1 MKKIFLILV
10 TVFFTVCFTG
20 CFRDDSDVVNYN
32 LNRDEQNFR
41 EFRRVVFYN
50 GITGDYI
57 LQVEG
62 FMALNI
68 DMDGDLVVTVKT
80 EDGKF
85 LKHYLGLSD
94 NVTYFSESLD
104 PRYVSD
110 KQYKVIFKPT
120 TIIPTFEVR

>member
-1 MKKIFLILV
+1 MKKFIYTLLTIFFVLCLI
-10 TVFFTVCFTG
+10 G
-20 CFRDDSDVVNYN
+20 CDDSDVVNHN

-41 EFRRVVFYN
+41 EYRRVVFYN

-57 LQVEG
+57 LQIEG

-68 DMDGDLVVTVKT
+68 DADGDLVVTVKT
-80 EDGKF
+80 NEGKY

-104 PRYVSD
+104 PLQVSD
-110 KQYKVIFKPT
+110 KNYKVIFKPSIILP
-120 TIIPTFEVR
+120 TIEVQ

>member
-1 MKKIFLILV
+1 MKKFIYTLITIFFVLCLI
-10 TVFFTVCFTG
+10 G
-20 CFRDDSDVVNYN
+20 CDDSDVVNHN

-41 EFRRVVFYN
+41 EYRRVVFYN

-57 LQVEG
+57 LQIEG

-68 DMDGDLVVTVKT
+68 DSDGDLVVTVKT
-80 EDGKF
+80 NEGKY

-104 PRYVSD
+104 PLQVSD
-110 KQYKVIFKPT
+110 KNYKVIFKPSIILP
-120 TIIPTFEVR
+120 TIEVQ

>member
-1 MKKIFLILV
+1 MKKFIYTLITIFFVLCLI
-10 TVFFTVCFTG
+10 G
-20 CFRDDSDVVNYN
+20 CDDSDVVNHN

-41 EFRRVVFYN
+41 EYRRVVFYN

-57 LQVEG
+57 LQIEG

-68 DMDGDLVVTVKT
+68 DADGDLVVTVKT
-80 EDGKF
+80 NEGKY

-104 PRYVSD
+104 PLQVSD
-110 KQYKVIFKPT
+110 KNYKVIFKPSIILP
-120 TIIPTFEVR
+120 TIEVQ

>member
-1 MKKIFLILV
+1 MKKFIYTLITIFFVLCLI
-10 TVFFTVCFTG
+10 G
-20 CFRDDSDVVNYN
+20 CDDSDVVNHN

-41 EFRRVVFYN
+41 EYRRVVFYN

-57 LQVEG
+57 LQIEG

-68 DMDGDLVVTVKT
+68 DEDGDLVVTVKT
-80 EDGKF
+80 NEGKY

-104 PRYVSD
+104 PLQVSD
-110 KQYKVIFKPT
+110 KNYKVIFKPSIILP
-120 TIIPTFEVR
+120 TIEVQ

>member
-1 MKKIFLILV
+1 MKRFFFFLVLAV
-10 TVFFTVCFTG
+10 SLLTG
-20 CFRDDSDVVNYN
+20 CNVDDSAVVNRN

-50 GITGDYI
+50 GITGEYI

-68 DMDGDLVVTVKT
+68 DMDGDLVVTVKQS
-80 EDGKF
+80 DGTF

-94 NVTYFSESLD
+94 NVTWFSESLD

-110 KQYKVIFKPT
+110 KQYKVVFKPSAL
-120 TIIPTFEVR
+120 IPTFEQR